1 MSIDLP
7 PPVPAASAA
16 AAADSCSVS
25 DSDPRI
31 DRLVAPVYT
40 EAMHERNKAGVVDV
54 SIDLRPDGT
63 IAKATITLS
72 SGDALLDG
80 ATYNAALATTYRPAV
95 RNCQYIAGSYIFRA
109 RYRSAPTAPA
119 GGDGHAEPD
128 TPGPFAPAA
137 PLAAPTPAPGT
148 AKGAAPPAPAP
159 SPAASPAPAPSPAP
173 AAPVPTPAPSAPPS
187 PAPSP
192 APAPGSAAA
201 GTAPVPGS
209 ATPAPGAAP
218 SSAPAAAAAPSPAA
232 SAAPANS
239 R

>member
-159 SPAASPAPAPSPAP
+159 SPAP
-173 AAPVPTPAPSAPPS
+173 AAPVPTPAPSTAAVAATPAPSAP
-187 PAPSP
+187 PSP